1 MRVTVSLMRHRGVPL
16 DRDAVRRATGSPGDL
31 RVEEVRDE
39 TLGRTTRFARLAGN
53 LPQDRERLPPLLD
66 AQLAWMG
73 SDAFV
78 LLGLERQD
86 GADFAQ
92 GWLCRPL

>member
-1 MRVTVSLMRHRGVPL
+1 MVNCVVTPAAAPARPR
-16 DRDAVRRATGSPGDL
+16 RRASSTGSPGDL

-39 TLGRTTRFARLAGN
+39 TLSRTTRFARLAGH
-53 LPQDRERLPPLLD
+53 LPQDPERLPPLPD
-66 AQLAWMG
+66 AYLAWMG

-86 GADFAQ
+86 GAEFAQ
-92 GWLCRPL
+92 RWLCRPL